1 MLVVRPEAASKDFPH
16 IVCGMVAYA
25 IYGYAELELRYA
37 GALLGL
43 ACEYDYLYL

>member
-1 MLVVRPEAASKDFPH
+1 MR
-16 IVCGMVAYA
+16 
-25 IYGYAELELRYA
+25 YGYAELELRYA